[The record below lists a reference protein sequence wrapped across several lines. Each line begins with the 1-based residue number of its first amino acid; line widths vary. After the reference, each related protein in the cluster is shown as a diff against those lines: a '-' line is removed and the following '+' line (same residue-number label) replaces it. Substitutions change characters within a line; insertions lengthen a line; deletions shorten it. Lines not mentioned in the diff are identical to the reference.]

1 MSKYL
6 DPILT
11 ALSSGPKTNED
22 LRRHLAKSA
31 VFASSDTIRKVCIS
45 AWEQRQIDKRTVV
58 TKKHRMGIVVWSL
71 PEESP
76 EKVDAAERLLLQEP
90 SSSFKFGR

>member
-31 VFASSDTIRKVCIS
+31 VFASSDTIRKVCVS
-45 AWEQRQIDKRTVV
+45 AWEQKRIEKRMVV
-58 TKKHRMGIVVWSL
+58 TKKHRMGIAVWSL
-71 PEESP
+71 PEESA
-76 EKVDAAERLLLQEP
+76 EKIAAVEKCLLEEP
-90 SSSFKFGR
+90 YSSFKFGR